1 MNSRLSLFAALVA
14 CGVVSLSCA
23 DTFEP
28 EVGEV
33 IAGVCKNEDTD
44 PDVDVPFKEVV
55 LAHLQM
61 GCGCHNPSGS
71 GSAIDSTGF
80 SVGDLSALMRGGQAS
95 RDKSVIPGDPCGSYL
110 YQKLSESPPA
120 GSRMPIFGPYWS
132 RAEMAQ
138 LHDWIAEGAH
148 AE

>member
-1 MNSRLSLFAALVA
+1 MNSRFYLFVALFVLA
-14 CGVVSLSCA
+14 LLGLSCA
-23 DTFEP
+23 DMLEP

-55 LAHLQM
+55 LTHLQM
-61 GCGCHNPSGS
+61 GCGCHNPFMG
-71 GSAIDSTGF
+71 GSAIDVTGF
-80 SVGDLSALMRGGQAS
+80 SVGDYAAIRRGGVMS
-95 RDKSVIPGDPCGSYL
+95 RDKIVIDGDPCGSYL
-110 YQKLSESPPA
+110 YQKISEAPPS

-148 AE
+148 EQ